1 MRPAVMTTKAKLLRR
16 LTDRRHHWVSGEEL
30 SNGLGISRTAVWK
43 QINNLKA
50 DGHRILSAPKKGY
63 CLEQIADRLDAEALQ
78 AMVHTR
84 VMGRPA
90 IRVLEQTDSTN
101 LQAKMMADQKAA
113 EGTLIVA
120 DTQTLGRGRRG
131 RTWHSPAGRNIY
143 ASLILRPQLAPS
155 QAPQIT
161 LMAAVAL
168 ARTLET
174 SAALDAKIKWPN
186 DVMVGGKKIAGILT
200 ELSTD
205 MESVAYVVVGFGINV
220 NIREAE
226 MPEEIRPIATSI
238 HMQSGTETSRT
249 RLLCDLLENF
259 ETAYALLNDEGFGPV
274 MAQWRAMTDIIGQRA
289 NVDVMGRRLTG
300 TVAAVDD
307 DGVLILEDDGGAVHR
322 ILSGDVT
329 RLRPEDTRS

>member
-1 MRPAVMTTKAKLLRR
+1 MTTKAKLLRR
-16 LTDRRHHWVSGEEL
+16 LTDHHHQWVSGEEL

-84 VMGRPA
+84 VMGRLA

-131 RTWHSPAGRNIY
+131 RTWHSPPGRNIY
-143 ASLILRPQLAPS
+143 ASLILRPRLAPS

-168 ARTLET
+168 ARTLQR

-186 DVMVGGKKIAGILT
+186 DIMVGGKKIAGILT

-238 HMQSGTETSRT
+238 YLEQGIEISRT
-249 RLLCDLLENF
+249 RLLCNLMENI
-259 ETAYALLNDEGFGPV
+259 ETAYDLLNDKGFGPV
-274 MAQWRAMTDIIGQRA
+274 MAQWRDMTDIIGQRVY
-289 NVDVMGRRLTG
+289 VDVLGRRLFG

-307 DGVLILEDDGGAVHR
+307 DGVLVLEDDGGVVHR

-329 RLRPEDTRS
+329 RLRPEDS